1 MGCSTNICVVN
12 SGIYNN
18 NYTFS
23 GQYGGIDYYENS
35 ISSYYI
41 FYSQTELR
49 WCLAANL
56 GDPCILFGPTNSV
69 DPCPDFYS
77 GIIVNGL
84 CPTPTP
90 TPTLACNIDFDAMFD
105 CDVFVTPT
113 PTPTKTPT
121 KTPTPTPTVTNVCGG
136 VYLSVTANTYSPTP
150 TPTPTLTPTPS
161 IPIDR
166 PCNFDGIAKF
176 NSVDG
181 FIVCATSKKFEDC
194 FTGIEYYTTQT
205 IFDSLGNLLVVGDVY
220 GGTIN
225 GISSCFIFQTIVD
238 NISGGDKVVITTEYG
253 PSSQGS
259 CLNCF
264 PISNTPTL
272 TPTIT
277 PTPTIPCLC
286 LSYRISNII
295 GAGPGIEF
303 MSCDNKDVL
312 LRSSSMG
319 WTTWLNHEV
328 IICSKDFPI
337 IVGGS
342 ATITNIGDCCN
353 GNCIQYV
360 LFNTSPVSQSYA
372 YTNLLGVITYQS
384 LNTNTS
390 ILINSFSTPYSL
402 YGGINVNPTGSDCF
416 STPTPTPT
424 KTPTKTPTPTPTPTT
439 ASIPY
444 IGNFEFPIYNTVMVN
459 ICIDFVNNGGSPI
472 TQCGVVYNT
481 TGNPTFADS
490 IFLFNNQIGYQ
501 CQNFTRPIPGQQYY
515 FTAFATN
522 SVGTYYR
529 VYNYPI

>member
-1 MGCSTNICVVN
+1 MSCSTDICVVN
-12 SGIYNN
+12 SGIYND

-23 GQYGGIDYYENS
+23 GQYGGIDYFENS

-49 WCLAANL
+49 WCLAANI

-225 GISSCFIFQTIVD
+225 RISSCFIFQTIVD

-295 GAGPGIEF
+295 GVGPSIEF

-312 LRSSSMG
+312 LRSGSMG

-328 IICSKDFPI
+328 IICSKDIPT
-337 IVGGS
+337 IVNGS

-353 GNCIQYV
+353 GNCIQYL
-360 LFNTSPVSQSYA
+360 LFNTSTVSQPYA

-384 LNTNTS
+384 LNSNTS

-402 YGGINVNPTGSDCF
+402 YGGINVNPTGRDCF
-416 STPTPTPT
+416 STPGLTPTPT
-424 KTPTKTPTPTPTPTT
+424 KTPTKTPTPTPTPGNL
-439 ASIPY
+439 PY
-444 IGNFEFPIYNTVMVN
+444 ISSLYFPMNTSVMVN
-459 ICIDFVNNGGSPI
+459 ICININNDGGSPI

-481 TGNPTFADS
+481 TGNPTTADN
-490 IFLFNNQIGYQ
+490 IIPYNIQMGVQ
-501 CQNFTRPIPGQQYY
+501 CQNFIRPIPNQPYY
-515 FTAFATN
+515 FRAFATN
-522 SVGTYYR
+522 SVGTFYR
-529 VYNYPI
+529 TYPNPV